1 VELLEEQ
8 RHVLPKVV
16 LDLGL
21 AQKRKDEREASRKEG
36 RRGGRKE
43 IRCVPSS
50 NLTALPSPVFLD
62 CPKRTWR
69 LGDTQDNK

>member
-1 VELLEEQ
+1 MELLEEQ

-36 RRGGRKE
+36 RRGGRKAGN
-43 IRCVPSS
+43 VFSASFLPHDPP
-50 NLTALPSPVFLD
+50 TAAPA
-62 CPKRTWR
+62 CPRKWVR
-69 LGDTQDNK
+69 GI